1 MEHTASRRWCIRYTG
16 CAHSPGS
23 VRCVVTAKT
32 QYNLKNAREYFEEH
46 LCVGDY
52 YEEGQRVAGEWMGA
66 GAGRLGLSGKVQAD
80 DFLRLCENQYP
91 ATGETLTQ
99 RLNTTRTEG
108 GQSAANRR
116 IFYDFTFSPPKSV
129 SLAGFLGEDGRIH
142 AAHARAVQAALK
154 DFEAFAA
161 TRVRVGGA
169 RSERLT
175 GNFVAATFTHDT
187 SRALDPHLHTH
198 CIVFN
203 ATFDAVENRWKA
215 LENYELLRARKF
227 TENAYYHELARE
239 LKACGYRIRN
249 RARGDFEI
257 EGVSDELCRRFS
269 KRDAEI
275 DAALAKLLADR
286 PELSGGNIAELR
298 AQLATEKR
306 TRKQKDMSR
315 DELRTLWDAQMS
327 TAERDALRQLARQQS
342 PAAEERNQ
350 VTLAEAVQWA
360 EEHLFDR
367 NSVVLECQVWQE
379 ALGRARGED
388 FSVAELKQLTER
400 RGYIRDEA
408 RPGEVTLRDVLLRE
422 WEIVQTAKEGVGD
435 CWPLVPN
442 PQPVDPKLDDEQHKS
457 LESLLASTHLV
468 SVFRGGAGTGKSF
481 VLHELVGQVQQ
492 SGRPVAVLAPQR
504 QQVVDMEKAGFP
516 SPATVASFLT
526 KAELPE
532 RAVIVVDE
540 AGQIGGR
547 QMLALLRMA
556 KERNARVVLSG
567 DTRQHGAVE
576 ASDALLAIERHA
588 GVKPVELRK
597 IRRQDPG
604 LGRDNRERASI
615 KRYRKAVESAA
626 DGKLA
631 ESFMRLDEMGAVVG
645 CGLGEQ
651 ADKLADEYIRLAE
664 QNASAVVVSQTW
676 GEVHR
681 VNARVREALKARGL
695 LGAND
700 NAVQVL
706 ERVDLTNAQKRDERF
721 YPPDSVIVF
730 NQKVREADA
739 GAKGKLSGILKT
751 GLLVEV
757 GGRFV
762 TVSNKLLDRISVC
775 QSREIAVATGDRLHL
790 KANRKLAAGGRVT
803 NGELV
808 AVKSVRADASIEL
821 TDGRVLDASFRE
833 FLPGYAVTSYGSQ
846 GKTMDYV
853 LFSDSTIKAATNVQ
867 QWYVTISRGRRGI
880 RIFTPD
886 KEQLREN
893 VTRSGHRPLA
903 MELAAGTASRQRV
916 RLWDQLHGYMLRF
929 GRRAA
934 DTFCRLKLSRRRHQ
948 PTETH
953 EHKITPMLGER
964 PERSRGQ
971 NRSVR

>member
-1 MEHTASRRWCIRYTG
+1 ML
-16 CAHSPGS
+16 
-23 VRCVVTAKT
+23 TAKT

-52 YEEGQRVAGEWMGA
+52 YAEGQRVSGEWTGLGA
-66 GAGRLGLSGKVQAD
+66 QRLGLAGRVRAEE
-80 DFLRLCENQYP
+80 FLRLCENQHP
-91 ATGETLTQ
+91 ATGDTLTL
-99 RLNTTRTEG
+99 RLNTIRVAAG
-108 GQSAANRR
+108 KDAANRR

-129 SLAGFLGEDGRIH
+129 SLAGFLGEDARVLE
-142 AAHARAVQAALK
+142 AHARAVKSALRE
-154 DFEAFAA
+154 FEAFAS
-161 TRVRVGGA
+161 TRIRVNGEH
-169 RSERLT
+169 SDRLT
-175 GNFVAATFTHDT
+175 GNFAAALFTHDT

-198 CIVFN
+198 CIIFN
-203 ATFDAVENRWKA
+203 ATFDTSENRWKA
-215 LENYELLRARKF
+215 LQNYELLRARKF
-227 TENAYYHELARE
+227 AENAYYHELARE
-239 LKACGYRIRN
+239 LRSFGYRIRN
-249 RARGDFEI
+249 LPRGDFQI
-257 EGVSDELCRRFS
+257 EGIPGELCDRFS

-275 DAALAKLLADR
+275 DKALATLLADK
-286 PELSGGNIAELR
+286 PELAGSNIAELR
-298 AQLATEKR
+298 ARLATEKR
-306 TRKQKDMSR
+306 TRKQKDLSR
-315 DELRTLWDAQMS
+315 DELRAIWGAQLS
-327 TAERDALRQLARQQS
+327 QADRELLRGLTKPVTDDERQRAS
-342 PAAEERNQ
+342 IS
-350 VTLAEAVQWA
+350 VAEAVQWA

-388 FSVAELKQLTER
+388 FSLAELKNLTER
-400 RGYIRDEA
+400 RGYIRDA
-408 RPGEVTLRDVLLRE
+408 DRPGELTKRDVLLRE

-442 PQPVDPKLDDEQHKS
+442 PQPANPKLDDEQRKT
-457 LESLLASTHLV
+457 LDGLLGSTNLI

-481 VLHELVGQVQQ
+481 VLHELARQIQQ

-504 QQVVDMEKAGFP
+504 QQVVDMENAGFP

-547 QMLALLRMA
+547 QMLALLRLA

-588 GVKPVELRK
+588 GVKPIELHK

-604 LGRDNRERASI
+604 LARDNRERASI
-615 KRYRKAVESAA
+615 KRYRNAVEAA
-626 DGKLA
+626 AAGRLA
-631 ESFMRLDEMGAVVG
+631 ESFKRLDQMGAVVG

-651 ADKLADEYIRLAE
+651 ADKLADEYVRLAE
-664 QNASAVVVSQTW
+664 QNATAVVVSQTW

-681 VNARVREALKARGL
+681 VNTRVREALKAKGL
-695 LGAND
+695 LAASD
-700 NAVQVL
+700 TSIQAL
-706 ERVDLTNAQKRDERF
+706 ERVDLTNAQKRDQRF
-721 YPPDSVIVF
+721 YPQDAVIVF

-762 TVSNKLLDRISVC
+762 TVSNKMLDHVSVC
-775 QSREIAVATGDRLHL
+775 QTRDIVVASGDRVHL
-790 KANRKLAAGGRVT
+790 KANRKLASGGRVT

-808 AVKSVRADASIEL
+808 AVKSVRGDGSIEL
-821 TDGRVLDASFRE
+821 ADGRVLDASFRE

-846 GKTMDYV
+846 GKTVDYV
-853 LFSDSTIKAATNVQ
+853 LFSDSTIKAASNSQ

-903 MELAAGTASRQRV
+903 LELAAGVTSRRGN
-916 RLWDQLHGYMLRF
+916 RLWDRLHGYMLRF

-934 DTFCRLKLSRRRHQ
+934 DNFFRLKLSRRRHQ
-948 PTETH
+948 PIEIY
-953 EHKITPMLGER
+953 EHKITRMLGER
-964 PERSRGQ
+964 SERSRGQ
-971 NRSVR
+971 SRTVG